1 MVMAMRFKRLSNCIV
16 FSFEVYCSVVALRI
30 ELSAIR
36 LSDACVFYWLTRG
49 LQPSTTISLVGCV
62 GIEPLSIAP
71 NDLCQP
77 LHFTPDSC
85 YVSGQAGNRTLSP

>member
-16 FSFEVYCSVVALRI
+16 FSFKVCCLVVALRI

-36 LSDACVFYWLTRG
+36 LSDGYG
-49 LQPSTTISLVGCV
+49 LQPSTTISSVGCV

-85 YVSGQAGNRTLSP
+85 FVSGPAGS